1 MSNTKTALFTGQKNY
16 IQRFFLI
23 VSKLKNLVKTNP
35 HLKKTLVL
43 LLAVFMVS
51 MQHPASGQSTS
62 GMSLKLELPGYWAHL
77 SYIVTGA
84 EFDKPTGSNSG
95 NVGGRQYTGQLTG
108 NELTVS
114 GTAVSDNESS
124 GPGSGDYYELVVS
137 VTVGKENKKY
147 NYIAPKGEKLS
158 KPFFLSVPIDPGATS
173 GSLTI
178 NLLEHNAKWGQYGWV
193 VTGSLSRKP
202 VSKPPQVKPKII
214 EPVIPTIIVPVTRRK
229 NPARFSRMNGQVEIL
244 RAGAGPDGWVSAQ
257 LDDILDVGDR
267 IKTSEDAHCT
277 IVFANWTTSVIK
289 EESEVIIIEPPMYSR
304 PEHQM
309 LGLVMG
315 NIWINVKKMVKDG
328 SMEIDLNQAVA
339 GIKGTTFVASTTKT
353 SSTLKVIEGLVSF
366 KSKANGKILMVGSG
380 ESVTASKTGLSAKT
394 RFDVAAISK
403 EWDNIRNHRNA
414 GVNGKESVV
423 FKLQSLGG
431 VSGNPSSKTVF
442 DLSSPTQ
449 ITRILTYHWN
459 GGRGATPGTIGLRN
473 VKTGQLLGT
482 WNAMGN
488 NSNPNTPGEPLPK
501 SSGTAPYLYWTALP
515 NITVPA
521 GRYEVVDSDRTTWS
535 TNSEMGNMG
544 LTWVYG
550 KQ

>member
-1 MSNTKTALFTGQKNY
+1 MTNTKTALFIWQKNN
-16 IQRFFLI
+16 IQKVSLI
-23 VSKLKNLVKTNP
+23 VSRLKNLIKTNT
-35 HLKKTLVL
+35 HLRKTFVLFLV
-43 LLAVFMVS
+43 VFMVS
-51 MQHPASGQSTS
+51 MQHPATGQSTS
-62 GMSLKLELPGYWAHL
+62 GMNLKLELPGYWAHL

-84 EFDKPTGSNSG
+84 EFGAPTGSDRG
-95 NVGGRQYTGQLTG
+95 NVGSRQYIGQLTG

-124 GPGSGDYYELVVS
+124 GPGSGDYYELVVF
-137 VTVGKENKKY
+137 VTVGKESKKY

-173 GSLTI
+173 GSFTI
-178 NLLEHNAKWGQYGWV
+178 SLLEHNAKWGQYGWV

-202 VSKPPQVKPKII
+202 VTKPPQIKPTP
-214 EPVIPTIIVPVTRRK
+214 PVNVLPEGSRK
-229 NPARFSRMNGQVEIL
+229 SAARFSGMHGQVEIL
-244 RAGAGPDGWVSAQ
+244 RAGAGPDGWKSAE
-257 LDDILDVGDR
+257 LDDVLNVEDR
-267 IKTSEDAHCT
+267 IKTAEDADC
-277 IVFANWTTSVIK
+277 ILSFADMSTFIMKPKTEI
-289 EESEVIIIEPPMYSR
+289 VIIAPPDKDSKI
-304 PEHQM
+304 
-309 LGLVMG
+309 GLVMG
-315 NIWINVKKMVKDG
+315 NVWVNVKKMVKDG

-353 SSTLKVIEGLVSF
+353 SSTLKVISGLVSF

-403 EWDNIRNHRNA
+403 EWDNVRNHRNA

-442 DLSSPTQ
+442 NLSSPTQ

-544 LTWVYG
+544 LAWVYG